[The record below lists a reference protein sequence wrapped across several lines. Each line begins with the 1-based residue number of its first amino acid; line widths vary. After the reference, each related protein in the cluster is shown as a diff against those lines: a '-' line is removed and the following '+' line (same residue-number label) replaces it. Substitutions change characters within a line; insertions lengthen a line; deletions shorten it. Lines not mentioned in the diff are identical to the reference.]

1 MSKKANIELMSP
13 MKNDNEIKKGNL
25 LIVINSFEDFLKEYP
40 ITFFNPNIFKNIKK
54 DKWIIHLSLNSSI
67 WLEVLKLQ
75 LLNF

>member
-54 DKWIIHLSLNSSI
+54 DK
-67 WLEVLKLQ
+67 
-75 LLNF
+75 

>member
-54 DKWIIHLSLNSSI
+54 DKWIIHLSLNSSM